1 MGVRVNQAKPSNFQ
15 APGKFSFT
23 FHFWHKSFIL
33 DEWKL
38 VELSNNSFEWKNVT
52 FWGSNHTLTPHTY
65 FQGVKIPNLPR
76 IYAPDFITS
85 YFRAFAFY
93 TCPSF
98 GAVLILSSF
107 PFWFTVYGYYSV
119 SITFLYLVIVVVA
132 RMQLGKFSIIVVIGN
147 TGRKHVCHVARTS
160 YRFTH
165 VSCSHLSIASR

>member
-1 MGVRVNQAKPSNFQ
+1 MGVRVNQARPSNFQ

-52 FWGSNHTLTPHTY
+52 FWGQTILWPLIHIFRGSRSPTSPGSTPLILLLVT
-65 FQGVKIPNLPR
+65 
-76 IYAPDFITS
+76 
-85 YFRAFAFY
+85 FAFY